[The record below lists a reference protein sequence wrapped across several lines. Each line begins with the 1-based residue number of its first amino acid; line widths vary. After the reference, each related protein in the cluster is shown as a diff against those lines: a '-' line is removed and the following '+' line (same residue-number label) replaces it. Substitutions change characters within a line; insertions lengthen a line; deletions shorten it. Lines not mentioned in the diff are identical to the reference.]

1 MSRNVIVGAFVLL
14 GIAALFA
21 IVLVLQNVGPQG
33 RYKIGV
39 QFKTASGIHRG
50 ALVYESGVNVG
61 VVDDVQLQAD
71 DFTVEVIVAVNN
83 NVDIPRDAQ
92 FIIQAPLTGDATLEI
107 VPKPEDIGLAGGVVT
122 ARPSAAAVALLP
134 REVLP
139 RTQQPVGTNP
149 ATLSDLLQEGQGQVH
164 QLGTLL
170 ADLQKREPKLLDTFQ
185 EALTNAKDIAVT
197 TNQQTQHLAKRLES
211 LESTLTLAIDTGS
224 TNIVDI
230 TRRMDTIVADNGG
243 KIGTLLDQFNLAA
256 HTLNDTADQIHDLAK
271 NPQLRQNLL
280 DTTRGIA
287 DTAQTFAG
295 IAGDLRKVT
304 NNAQTQAQLRD
315 TIANFDAASQKA
327 NSLLGEIGGHSAVY
341 GVDRGATPAPA
352 VGPGGTFVPPA
363 PGASSVPGAA
373 PVGAGPG
380 AAPNLTALPDM
391 LKSKLATIAHN
402 LIALQVRVGELDAEE
417 AQTDRSPLLTRDRGP
432 QTDVNAILLPN
443 GSTSLLVGAN
453 DIGSYDTTTWNVAAL
468 DNLGHNLHVGG
479 GVVYSRLGEIASYDP
494 GGGALGF
501 EQRLYDPRH
510 PTLDG
515 YATLRLAKGVNLFGG
530 ERDVTHSGRRTDF
543 GLQLRF

>member
-61 VVDDVQLQAD
+61 IVDDVQLQPD
-71 DFTVEVIVAVNN
+71 DFTVEVVLAINN
-83 NVDIPRDAQ
+83 TVDIPRDAE
-92 FIIQAPLTGDATLEI
+92 FLIQAPLTGDATLEI
-107 VPKPEDIGLAGGVVT
+107 VPKPQDIVGDGSGVIT
-122 ARPSAAAVALLP
+122 ARPPAAAVAVLP

-139 RTQQPVGTNP
+139 RPEQPHGTNP

-164 QLGTLL
+164 QLGSLL

-185 EALTNAKDIAVT
+185 SALSNANDIAITTNA
-197 TNQQTQHLAKRLES
+197 QTQKLAKRLDA
-211 LESTLTLAIDTGS
+211 LENTLSLAIDTGS
-224 TNIVDI
+224 SNIVDI
-230 TRRMDTIVADNGG
+230 TRRMDNVVAQNGG

-287 DTAQTFAG
+287 ETAQTFAG

-304 NNAQTQAQLRD
+304 SNVQTQAQLRD

-327 NSLLGEIGGHSAVY
+327 NSLLGEIGGRSAVY
-341 GVDRGATPAPA
+341 GVDQGATPAPS
-352 VGPGGTFVPPA
+352 PGIPANGTLPA
-363 PGASSVPGAA
+363 PNGASNPANI
-373 PVGAGPG
+373 
-380 AAPNLTALPDM
+380 PNV

-402 LIALQVRVGELDAEE
+402 LVALQIQVGELDQKAEGS
-417 AQTDRSPLLTRDRGP
+417 DSSPLLTRDRGP

-443 GSTSLLVGAN
+443 GGTSLLVGAN
-453 DIGSYDTTTWNVAAL
+453 DIGSFDTTTWNVAGL
-468 DNLGHNLHVGG
+468 ENLGHGFHLGG
-479 GVVYSRLGEIASYDP
+479 GVLYSRLGELASYNP
-494 GGGALGF
+494 GGSAFGL
-501 EQRLYDPRH
+501 EERLYDPRH

-515 YATLRLAKGVNLFGG
+515 YATLRLAKGLNLFGG
-530 ERDVTHSGRRTDF
+530 ERDVTHTGRRTDF
-543 GLQLRF
+543 GLRLNF

>member
-61 VVDDVQLQAD
+61 VVDEVHLQAD

-83 NVDIPRDAQ
+83 SVDIPRDAQ
-92 FIIQAPLTGDATLEI
+92 FLIQAPLTGDATLEI
-107 VPKPEDIGLAGGVVT
+107 VPKPQDMGLAGGVVT
-122 ARPSAAAVALLP
+122 ARPSAGAVALLP

-139 RTQQPVGTNP
+139 RTEQPVGTNP

-170 ADLQKREPKLLDTFQ
+170 SDLQTREPKLLDTFQ
-185 EALTNAKDIAVT
+185 SALSNANDIAVT
-197 TNQQTQHLAKRLES
+197 TNQQTQRLAKRLDA

-224 TNIVDI
+224 SNIVDI

-287 DTAQTFAG
+287 ETAQTFAG

-341 GVDRGATPAPA
+341 GVDTGATPAPGA
-352 VGPGGTFVPPA
+352 SPAFPVGGTIPPAPAGPGG
-363 PGASSVPGAA
+363 
-373 PVGAGPG
+373 
-380 AAPNLTALPDM
+380 APNPANLPDV
-391 LKSKLATIAHN
+391 LKNKIATIAHQ
-402 LIALQVRVGELDAEE
+402 LIALQIRVGALDAQ
-417 AQTDRSPLLTRDRGP
+417 AQGTDHSPLLTHDRGP
-432 QTDVNAILLPN
+432 QTDINAILVPN

-453 DIGSYDTTTWNVAAL
+453 DIGSDNTTTWNVAAL
-468 DNLGHNLHVGG
+468 DNLGHGLHVGG
-479 GVVYSRLGEIASYDP
+479 GVVYSRLGQIASYDP

-501 EQRLYDPRH
+501 EERLYDPRH

-515 YATLRLAKGVNLFGG
+515 YATLRLHKGVNLFGG
-530 ERDVTHSGRRTDF
+530 ERDITHSGRRTDF
-543 GLQLRF
+543 GLQLSF

>member
-39 QFKTASGIHRG
+39 QFKSAAGIHRG

-61 VVDDVQLQAD
+61 AVDDVQLQAD
-71 DFTVEVIVAVNN
+71 DFTVEVILAINN
-83 NVDIPRDAQ
+83 SIDIPRDAQ

-107 VPKPEDIGLAGGVVT
+107 VPKPQDIGASGSDVVT
-122 ARPSAAAVALLP
+122 AQPQSTAVALLP
-134 REVLP
+134 REILP
-139 RTQQPVGTNP
+139 RTEQPHGTNP
-149 ATLSDLLQEGQGQVH
+149 ATLSDLLEEGQGQVR
-164 QLGTLL
+164 QLGALL
-170 ADLQKREPKLLDTFQ
+170 SDLQKREPKLLDTFQ
-185 EALTNAKDIAVT
+185 SALSNANDIAVT
-197 TNQQTQHLAKRLES
+197 TNAQTQKLAKRLDA
-211 LESTLTLAIDTGS
+211 LENTLSLAIDTGS
-224 TNIVDI
+224 GNIVDI
-230 TRRMDTIVADNGG
+230 TRRMDRLVADNGS
-243 KIGTLLDQFNLAA
+243 KVGTLLDQFNLAA

-327 NSLLGEIGGHSAVY
+327 NSLLGEFGGHSAVY
-341 GVDRGATPAPA
+341 GVDRGATPAPQL
-352 VGPGGTFVPPA
+352 GPGGSVVSPAPA
-363 PGASSVPGAA
+363 PGSPLSDA
-373 PVGAGPG
+373 PSPAN
-380 AAPNLTALPDM
+380 ANTTNI

-402 LIALQVRVGELDAEE
+402 LVALQIRVGELD
-417 AQTDRSPLLTRDRGP
+417 QKVSGSDSSPLLTRDRGP
-432 QTDVNAILLPN
+432 QTDVNAVLLPS
-443 GSTSLLVGAN
+443 GGTSLLVGAN
-453 DIGSYDTTTWNVAAL
+453 DIGSFNTTTWNVAGL
-468 DNLGHNLHVGG
+468 ENVGHGLHVGG
-479 GVVYSRLGEIASYDP
+479 GVVYSRLGQLATYNP
-494 GGGALGF
+494 GGGAFGI
-501 EQRLYDPRH
+501 EERLYDPRH

-515 YATLRLAKGVNLFGG
+515 YGTLKLAKGLNLFGG
-530 ERDVTHSGRRTDF
+530 ERDITHTGRRTDF
-543 GLQLRF
+543 GLQLKF

>member
-39 QFKTASGIHRG
+39 QFKSASGIHRG

-61 VVDDVQLQAD
+61 VVDDVQLQPD
-71 DFTVEVIVAVNN
+71 DFTVEVVLAINN
-83 NVDIPRDAQ
+83 SVDIPRDAQ

-107 VPKPEDIGLAGGVVT
+107 VPKPKDIGEPGSDVVT
-122 ARPSAAAVALLP
+122 ARPPATAVALLP
-134 REVLP
+134 REILP
-139 RTQQPVGTNP
+139 RTEQPHGTNP
-149 ATLSDLLQEGQGQVH
+149 ATLNDLLQEGQGQVH
-164 QLGTLL
+164 QLGALL

-185 EALTNAKDIAVT
+185 SALSNANDIAVT
-197 TNQQTQHLAKRLES
+197 TNAQTQKLAKRLDA
-211 LESTLTLAIDTGS
+211 LESTLSLAIDTGS

-230 TRRMDTIVADNGG
+230 TRRMDTLVAQNGG
-243 KIGTLLDQFNLAA
+243 KISTLLDQFNLAA
-256 HTLNDTADQIHDLAK
+256 HTLNETADQVHDLAK

-287 DTAQTFAG
+287 ETAQTFAG

-327 NSLLGEIGGHSAVY
+327 NSLLGEFGGHSAVY
-341 GVDRGATPAPA
+341 GVDRGATPAPQTA
-352 VGPGGTFVPPA
+352 PAGSPAPSGPGG
-363 PGASSVPGAA
+363 
-373 PVGAGPG
+373 
-380 AAPNLTALPDM
+380 APNPAAIPDV

-402 LIALQVRVGELDAEE
+402 LVALQIRVGELDQKVAG
-417 AQTDRSPLLTRDRGP
+417 TDSSPLLTRDRGP
-432 QTDVNAILLPN
+432 QTDVNAVLLPN
-443 GSTSLLVGAN
+443 GGTSLLVGAN
-453 DIGSYDTTTWNVAAL
+453 DIGSFNTTTWNVAAL
-468 DNLGHNLHVGG
+468 ENLGRGLHLGG
-479 GVVYSRLGEIASYDP
+479 GVVYSRLGQLASFNP
-494 GGGALGF
+494 GGGAFGI
-501 EQRLYDPRH
+501 EERLYDPRH

-515 YATLRLAKGVNLFGG
+515 YGTLRLAKGLNLFGG
-530 ERDVTHSGRRTDF
+530 ERDITHTGRRTDF
-543 GLQLRF
+543 GLQLNF

>member
-33 RYKIGV
+33 RYKVAV
-39 QFKTASGIHRG
+39 QFKSASGIHRG

-61 VVDDVQLQAD
+61 VVDEVKLQPD
-71 DFTVEVIVAVNN
+71 DFTVEVILAVNN
-83 NVDIPRDAQ
+83 SVDIPRDAQ

-107 VPKPEDIGLAGGVVT
+107 VPKRRDIGRAGGEGGAT
-122 ARPSAAAVALLP
+122 RPAVALLP
-134 REVLP
+134 REILP
-139 RTQQPVGTNP
+139 RDEQPIGTNP
-149 ATLSDLLQEGQGQVH
+149 ATLSDLLQEGQGQVQ

-185 EALTNAKDIAVT
+185 SALSNANDIAITTNA
-197 TNQQTQHLAKRLES
+197 QTQKLAKRLDA
-211 LESTLTLAIDTGS
+211 LENTLSLAIDTGS
-224 TNIVDI
+224 SNIVDI
-230 TRRMDTIVADNGG
+230 TRRMDTVVAQNGS

-327 NSLLGEIGGHSAVY
+327 NSLLGEIGGRSAVY
-341 GVDRGATPAPA
+341 GVDAGATPAP
-352 VGPGGTFVPPA
+352 GGSPVPPVS
-363 PGASSVPGAA
+363 GAMQP
-373 PVGAGPG
+373 
-380 AAPNLTALPDM
+380 APNGSGGAPNPENLPLV
-391 LKSKLATIAHN
+391 LKSKLATIAHS
-402 LIALQVRVGELDAEE
+402 LIALQIRVGELDQE
-417 AQTDRSPLLTRDRGP
+417 AAGTDRSPLLTRDRGP
-432 QTDVNAILLPN
+432 QTDVNATLLPT

-453 DIGSYDTTTWNVAAL
+453 DIGSANTTTWNVAAL
-468 DNLGHNLHVGG
+468 EKIGRGLHVGG
-479 GVVYSRLGEIASYDP
+479 GVIYSRLGELASYNP
-494 GGGALGF
+494 GGGAFGL
-501 EQRLYDPRH
+501 EERLYDPRH

-515 YATLRLAKGVNLFGG
+515 YATLRLAKGLNLFGG
-530 ERDVTHSGRRTDF
+530 ERDVTHTGRRTDF
-543 GLQLRF
+543 GLQLNF